1 MKKNSVKTVIMA
13 IVWLVPVLAWAQDSI
28 AGDVIR
34 FEYDEGG
41 AIVRKEVIMED
52 GQEEYSEMKK
62 SAKARKRNDLKSQQV
77 NHLVLGSGT
86 EVGII
91 KVLLPNYTDYTE
103 RSLTVHNLS
112 GILQYTMAIN
122 DATSIIDLRHLSQ
135 GVYVATLMLD
145 DEKEVRKVRR

>member
-13 IVWLVPVLAWAQDSI
+13 IAWLVPISAWTQDSI
-28 AGDVIR
+28 AVDVIS

-41 AIVRKEVIMED
+41 AIVRKEIILED
-52 GQEEYSEMKK
+52 CQEVYFEMKK
-62 SAKARKRNDLKSQQV
+62 SAKARNRNDLKSQQM

-91 KVLLPNYTDYTE
+91 KVLLPNYADYTD
-103 RSLTVHNLS
+103 RYFTVHNLS
-112 GILQYTMAIN
+112 GILQYTMAIS
-122 DATSIIDLRHLSQ
+122 DATSIIDLRHLPQ

>member
-28 AGDVIR
+28 AVDVIR

-41 AIVRKEVIMED
+41 AIVRKEIIMED

-112 GILQYTMAIN
+112 GILQYTMAIS
-122 DATSIIDLRHLSQ
+122 DATSIIDLRHLPQ